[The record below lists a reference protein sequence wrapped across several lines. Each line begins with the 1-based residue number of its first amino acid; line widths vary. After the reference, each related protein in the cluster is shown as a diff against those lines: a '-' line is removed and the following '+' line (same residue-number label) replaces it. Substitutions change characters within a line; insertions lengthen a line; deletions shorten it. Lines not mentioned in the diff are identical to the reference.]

1 MIAIKLV
8 TLTFVLL
15 VCSAATVYTA
25 DTNRNETPFTIY
37 MAVWRGCEE
46 ACQGFQDYFR
56 EESIEVNFLIRDAKR
71 NKANLPMFV
80 YEAKQLKV
88 DLVLTWGTS
97 VTLGM
102 VGTLE
107 DTDPSRH
114 ITSIPVVF
122 MIVADPLGAGIIE
135 SYQSSGRPNI
145 TGTRNRVPEE
155 IQMQAIRSYRNFKRL
170 GIMYNAN
177 ELNSV
182 LNLQKIRQ
190 LAKKMRFNLFEQSI
204 DLDEN
209 GKPKIES
216 IPEKL
221 KALKNQDV
229 AFIYI
234 GSSSFLMR
242 NRDYLTRAAVD
253 QGVAIA
259 SAYEA
264 MARES
269 SALLAVASRYYS
281 VGKLAGFQAKKILVD
296 NAAPIDL
303 PITQLSRYS
312 YVVNMETARKLRLY
326 PPISLLRYAEVVE
339 GQSKPELESTLR
351 HHDVQ

>member
-1 MIAIKLV
+1 MIALKLV
-8 TLTFVLL
+8 PLTFVFLL
-15 VCSAATVYTA
+15 FSAATGYSA
-25 DTNRNETPFTIY
+25 DTTRNETPFTIY

-56 EESIEVNFLIRDAKR
+56 EENIEVNFLIRDAKR
-71 NKANLPMFV
+71 DKANLPVFV
-80 YEAKQLKV
+80 REAKNLEV

-107 DTDPSRH
+107 DSDPATH
-114 ITSIPVVF
+114 ITRIPVVF
-122 MIVADPLGAGIIE
+122 MIVADPLGAGIIQ
-135 SYQSSGRPNI
+135 SYESSGRPNI

-170 GIMYNAN
+170 GIIYNTN

-182 LNLQKIRQ
+182 LNLQKIRE
-190 LAKKMRFNLFEQSI
+190 LAKKMRFNLFERSI
-204 DLDEN
+204 DIDES

-216 IPEKL
+216 VTEKI

-242 NRDYLTRAAVD
+242 IRDYLTQTAVE
-253 QGVAIA
+253 QGVAIV

-264 MARES
+264 MARKS
-269 SALLAVASRYYS
+269 NALLAVANRYYS

-296 NAAPIDL
+296 NTQPIDL
-303 PITQLSRYS
+303 PIAKLSRYS
-312 YVVNMETARKLRLY
+312 YVVNMETAKKLRLY
-326 PPISLLRYAEVVE
+326 PPISVLRYAEVVE
-339 GQSKPELESTLR
+339 GKSQP
-351 HHDVQ
+351 